1 MSSHEQEG
9 RIRVG
14 ITIGDAN
21 GVGPE
26 VIIKTFSDSRMLQV
40 CTPVIYGSGKVFSF
54 YRKLMNNQE
63 FNYNTIK
70 SIKEQI
76 PRKLNLL
83 NCWEEEIK
91 IEPGTASLQTGNA
104 ALSALK
110 DAITDLAAGNI
121 DVLVTAPLD
130 KNTVQP
136 QGITFTG
143 HTEFIGRAFNV
154 PDPLMFLVGGSL
166 RVALVTGHV
175 PVTKVASLIT
185 KERILAKLTMMV
197 NSLKR
202 DFNIRKPR
210 IAVLGLNPHAG
221 DGGLLGKEELEIIQP
236 AVAEAQSKGIMAYG
250 PYSSDGFFGAGMHQK
265 FDAVLA
271 MYHDQGLIP
280 FKTLAFE
287 NGVNFTAGLP
297 VIRTSPD
304 HGTAY
309 DLAGKGTANET
320 SFREAIYLALD
331 IHQNRI
337 VYDEVNEKPLAYSKL
352 GGDR

>member
-1 MSSHEQEG
+1 MSHEHEG

-26 VIIKTFSDSRMLQV
+26 VIIKTFSEPRILQV
-40 CTPVIYGSGKVFSF
+40 CTPVIYGSGKVISF
-54 YRKLMNNQE
+54 YRKLNHNQE
-63 FNYNTIK
+63 FNYNTIR
-70 SIKEQI
+70 SIQEQI
-76 PRKLNLL
+76 PRKLNLI

-91 IEPGTASLQTGNA
+91 VEPGKPSLQTGAA
-104 ALSALK
+104 ALTALS
-110 DAITDLAAGNI
+110 DAVKDLAAGNI
-121 DVLVTAPLD
+121 DVLVTAPVD
-130 KNTVQP
+130 KNSIKTEGVE
-136 QGITFTG
+136 FTG

-154 PDPLMFLVGGSL
+154 QDPLMFLVGENV

-185 KERILAKLTMMV
+185 KEKILEKLNMMQA
-197 NSLKR
+197 SLKR

-221 DGGLLGKEELEIIQP
+221 DGGLLGNEELEIIQP
-236 AVAEAQSKGIMAYG
+236 AIKEAFDKGIMAFG
-250 PYSSDGFFGAGMHQK
+250 PYSSDGFFGAGIHLK

-320 SFREAIYLALD
+320 SLREAIYLALD
-331 IHQNRI
+331 IFQNRQI
-337 VYDEVNEKPLAYSKL
+337 FDEVNAKPLAYSKMQ
-352 GGDR
+352 GDR

>member
-1 MSSHEQEG
+1 MSHEHEG

-14 ITIGDAN
+14 VTIGDVN

-26 VIIKTFSDSRMLQV
+26 VIIKAFSDSRMLQV
-40 CTPVIYGSGKVFSF
+40 CTPVIYGSGKVISF
-54 YRKLMNNQE
+54 YRKLMNNQD
-63 FNYNTIK
+63 FNYNTIR
-70 SIKEQI
+70 SITELI
-76 PRKLNLL
+76 PRKINLI

-91 IEPGTASLQTGNA
+91 VEPGKPSLQAGTS
-104 ALSALK
+104 ALTALK
-110 DAITDLAAGNI
+110 DAVTDLAAGHI
-121 DVLVTAPLD
+121 DLLVTAPVD
-130 KNTVQP
+130 KNSVKP
-136 QGITFTG
+136 EGIVFTG

-154 PDPLMFLVGGSL
+154 PDPLMFLVSGNL

-175 PVTKVASLIT
+175 PVTKVAEMIT
-185 KERILAKLTMMV
+185 RERILARLNMMV
-197 NSLKR
+197 ASLKR
-202 DFNIRKPR
+202 DFGIRKPR

-236 AVAEAQSKGIMAYG
+236 AVKEASEKGMLVFG
-250 PYSSDGFFGAGMHQK
+250 PYSSDGFFGAGLHQK

-297 VIRTSPD
+297 VVRTSPD

-320 SFREAIYLALD
+320 SLREAIYLALD
-331 IHQNRI
+331 VYQNRLI
-337 VYDEVNEKPLAYSKL
+337 FDEVTEKPLAYSKMQ
-352 GGDR
+352 GDR